1 MPYDPGLFLP
11 SPNVDLLL
19 FLSINYVDVI
29 VKLYFSNCCLK
40 KLSIMLRIT
49 LMSSLLSV
57 AVVFDRIYLGSR
69 YLASYILPGSSNQS
83 IILPIYPLYA
93 LHLLLSSHSLSPSR
107 SLLYDL
113 RAYQPLLQIRAV

>member
-29 VKLYFSNCCLK
+29 VKLCFSDWCLK

-49 LMSSLLSV
+49 LKTVVTAQCGCCIRSNIFGKQIPGLLHTV
-57 AVVFDRIYLGSR
+57 WK
-69 YLASYILPGSSNQS
+69 
-83 IILPIYPLYA
+83 
-93 LHLLLSSHSLSPSR
+93 
-107 SLLYDL
+107 
-113 RAYQPLLQIRAV
+113 